1 MSKRSRSSQ
10 RWLKEHFDDPY
21 VQRAQQEGYRGRA
34 VYKLQEIDERDRLLK
49 PRMRV
54 VDLGA
59 APGGWSQYAAQKIGR
74 KGVLVATDILP
85 MDLIPGAELVIGD
98 FREDAV
104 LQEILARLGDE
115 PADLVLSDMAPNL
128 TGTDAVDQPRS
139 IHLCEL
145 ALELATEILNP
156 RGAFL
161 VKLFQG
167 EGSDAYL
174 AAVRARFGSV
184 KVRKPKAS
192 RPRSRE
198 VYVLAREP
206 RDV

>member
-1 MSKRSRSSQ
+1 MPKRSRSSQ

-34 VYKLQEIDERDRLLK
+34 VYKLQEINERDRLLK
-49 PRMRV
+49 PGMRV

-59 APGGWSQYAAQKIGR
+59 APGGWTQYAARKIGR
-74 KGVLVATDILP
+74 KGVLIATDILP
-85 MDLIPGAELVIGD
+85 MDPVPGAEIVTGD

-104 LQEILARLGDE
+104 LDAILALVGDE
-115 PADLVLSDMAPNL
+115 RADLVLSDMAPNL
-128 TGTDAVDQPRS
+128 TGTGAVDLPRS

-145 ALELATEILNP
+145 ALDLATRILNP
-156 RGAFL
+156 GGAFL

-174 AAVRARFGSV
+174 AEVRRRFGSV

>member
-1 MSKRSRSSQ
+1 MPKRSRSSQ

-34 VYKLQEIDERDRLLK
+34 VYKLQELDERDRLLK
-49 PRMRV
+49 PGMRV

-59 APGGWSQYAAQKIGR
+59 APGGWTQYAAQKIGR
-74 KGVLVATDILP
+74 KGMLVATDILA
-85 MDLIPGAELVIGD
+85 MDPVPGAEVVTGD
-98 FREDAV
+98 FREDTV
-104 LQEILARLGDE
+104 LEAILQALGE
-115 PADLVLSDMAPNL
+115 ESADLVLSDMAPNL

-145 ALELATEILNP
+145 ALDLATRILNP
-156 RGAFL
+156 GGAFL

-167 EGSDAYL
+167 EGSDEYL
-174 AAVRARFGSV
+174 AEVRRRFKSV

>member
-1 MSKRSRSSQ
+1 MPKRSRSSQ

-34 VYKLQEIDERDRLLK
+34 VYKLQELDERDRLLK
-49 PRMRV
+49 PGMRV

-59 APGGWSQYAAQKIGR
+59 APGGWTQYAAQKIGR
-74 KGVLVATDILP
+74 KGVLVATDILA
-85 MDLIPGAELVIGD
+85 MDPVSGAEVVTGD

-104 LQEILARLGDE
+104 LEAILEALGE
-115 PADLVLSDMAPNL
+115 ESADLVLSDMAPNL

-145 ALELATEILNP
+145 ALDLATRILNP
-156 RGAFL
+156 GGAFL

-174 AAVRARFGSV
+174 AEVRRRFKSV
-184 KVRKPKAS
+184 KVRKPRAS

>member
-1 MSKRSRSSQ
+1 MPKRSRSSQ

-49 PRMRV
+49 PGMRV

-59 APGGWSQYAAQKIGR
+59 APGGWTQYAARKIGR
-74 KGVLVATDILP
+74 KGVLIATDILP
-85 MDLIPGAELVIGD
+85 MDPVPGAEIVTGD

-104 LQEILARLGDE
+104 LDAILALVGDE
-115 PADLVLSDMAPNL
+115 RADLVLSDMAPNL
-128 TGTDAVDQPRS
+128 TGTGAVDLPRS

-145 ALELATEILNP
+145 GLDLATRILNP
-156 RGAFL
+156 GGAFL

-174 AAVRARFGSV
+174 AEVRRRFGSV

>member
-1 MSKRSRSSQ
+1 MPKRSRSSQ

-49 PRMRV
+49 SGMRV

-85 MDLIPGAELVIGD
+85 MDPIPGAELVIGD

-139 IHLCEL
+139 IHLSEL

>member
-1 MSKRSRSSQ
+1 MPRRSRSSQ

-49 PRMRV
+49 PGMRV

-59 APGGWSQYAAQKIGR
+59 APGGWTQYAAQKIGR
-74 KGVLVATDILP
+74 KGVLVASDILP
-85 MDLIPGAELVIGD
+85 MDPVPGAEIVTGD

-104 LQEILARLGDE
+104 LDAILANLGDE
-115 PADLVLSDMAPNL
+115 GADLVLSDMAPNL

-145 ALELATEILNP
+145 ALDLALRVLNP
-156 RGAFL
+156 QGAFL

-167 EGSDAYL
+167 EGSDAFL
-174 AAVRARFGSV
+174 AEVRRRFQSV
-184 KVRKPKAS
+184 RVRKPKAS

>member
-1 MSKRSRSSQ
+1 MPKRSRSSQ

-34 VYKLQEIDERDRLLK
+34 VYKLEELDQRDRLLR
-49 PRMRV
+49 PGMRV

-59 APGGWSQYAAQKIGR
+59 APGGWTQYAAGRIGR
-74 KGVLVATDILP
+74 KGVLVASDILP
-85 MDLIPGAELVIGD
+85 MDPVPGAEIVTGD
-98 FREDAV
+98 FREDEV
-104 LQEILARLGDE
+104 LERILETLGGE
-115 PADLVLSDMAPNL
+115 GADLVLSDMAPNL

-145 ALELATEILNP
+145 ALELALRVLKPN
-156 RGAFL
+156 GAFL

-167 EGSDAYL
+167 EGSDAFL
-174 AAVRARFGSV
+174 AEVRRSFAQV

-198 VYVLAREP
+198 VYVLARNP

>member
-1 MSKRSRSSQ
+1 MPRRSRSSR

-34 VYKLQEIDERDRLLK
+34 VYKLQELDERERLLR
-49 PRMRV
+49 PAMRV
-54 VDLGA
+54 LDLGA
-59 APGGWSQYAAQKIGR
+59 APGGWTQYAAQKLGE
-74 KGVLVATDILP
+74 KGTLVATDILP
-85 MDLIPGAELVIGD
+85 MDPVPGASIVIGD
-98 FREDAV
+98 FREERV
-104 LQEILARLGDE
+104 LEQILAALGDRD
-115 PADLVLSDMAPNL
+115 ADLVLSDMAPNL

-139 IHLCEL
+139 VHLCEL
-145 ALELATEILNP
+145 ALELASQVLNA

-174 AAVRARFGSV
+174 AEVRRRFKSV
-184 KVRKPKAS
+184 KVRKPRAS
-192 RPRSRE
+192 RSRSRE
-198 VYVLAREP
+198 VYVLARSP